1 MIADIWYLLFHDPR
15 NYVTKR
21 KKIRLRKQDAMGE
34 AMKLGEAI
42 QTAIE
47 YETKVLNIYRN
58 ASDALS
64 DTVGKRLFQVLA
76 DDEQYHVDY
85 LKKKLG
91 QWQKTGQ
98 LTVEDLKSSN
108 PDIEAITGDIGKLES
123 RMSEE
128 DRGDEK
134 QMLSKALTV
143 EVETSNFYKRMVS
156 EMSEE
161 GQQLFSQF
169 MVIENG
175 HIAAVQAEL
184 DFINSSGYWFDSK
197 EFDME

>member
-1 MIADIWYLLFHDPR
+1 
-15 NYVTKR
+15 
-21 KKIRLRKQDAMGE
+21 
-34 AMKLGEAI
+34 MKLGEAI
-42 QTAIE
+42 QTAID

-58 ASDALS
+58 ASESLTDSAR
-64 DTVGKRLFQVLA
+64 KRLFKALA

-85 LKKKLG
+85 LVKKLN

-98 LTVEDLKSSN
+98 LTVEDLKLSN
-108 PDIEAITGDIGKLES
+108 PDIEAIAGDIGKLES

-128 DRGDEK
+128 DRGDKK

-143 EVETSNFYKRMVS
+143 EVETSNFYKKMVS

-161 GQQLFSQF
+161 GQQLFSKF
-169 MVIENG
+169 IVIEDG
-175 HIAAVQAEL
+175 HIKAVQAEL

>member
-1 MIADIWYLLFHDPR
+1 
-15 NYVTKR
+15 
-21 KKIRLRKQDAMGE
+21 
-34 AMKLGEAI
+34 MKLGEAI
-42 QTAIE
+42 QTAID
-47 YETKVLNIYRN
+47 YETKVLKIYRS

-64 DTVGKRLFQVLA
+64 DTTGKRLFDALA

-85 LKKKLG
+85 LKKKLA

-98 LTVEDLKSSN
+98 LTVEDLRSSN
-108 PDIEAITGDIGKLES
+108 PDIEAIAGDIGKLES

-143 EVETSNFYKRMVS
+143 EVETSNFYKNMVS

-169 MVIENG
+169 MVIEDG
-175 HIAAVQAEL
+175 HIKAVQAEL

>member
-1 MIADIWYLLFHDPR
+1 MNGTKLRFRLKRR
-15 NYVTKR
+15 NR
-21 KKIRLRKQDAMGE
+21 GGKQEGMGDL
-34 AMKLGEAI
+34 MKLGEAI
-42 QTAIE
+42 QTAID
-47 YETKVLNIYRN
+47 YETKVLNVYQK
-58 ASDALS
+58 ASDTVS
-64 DTVGKRLFQVLA
+64 NTVGKRLFQALA
-76 DDEQYHVDY
+76 DDEQYHVEY
-85 LKKKLG
+85 LKKKLD
-91 QWQKTGQ
+91 QWQATGQ

-108 PDIEAITGDIGKLES
+108 PDIEVIASDIGMLES

-143 EVETSNFYKRMVS
+143 EVETSNFYKKMVS

-161 GQQLFSQF
+161 GQQLFSRF
-169 MVIENG
+169 ILIEDG

>member
-1 MIADIWYLLFHDPR
+1 MSGTMPSFRL
-15 NYVTKR
+15 R
-21 KKIRLRKQDAMGE
+21 KKIRLRKQDDMGE

-42 QTAIE
+42 QTAID
-47 YETKVLNIYRN
+47 YETKVLNVYRN
-58 ASDALS
+58 ASDAIS
-64 DTVGKRLFQVLA
+64 DMVGKRLFQALA
-76 DDEQYHVDY
+76 NDEQYHVDY
-85 LKKKLG
+85 LKKKLD
-91 QWQKTGQ
+91 QWQKTGR

-108 PDIEAITGDIGKLES
+108 PDIDAITGDIGKLES

-169 MVIENG
+169 MVIEDG

>member
-1 MIADIWYLLFHDPR
+1 
-15 NYVTKR
+15 
-21 KKIRLRKQDAMGE
+21 
-34 AMKLGEAI
+34 MKLGEAI
-42 QTAIE
+42 QTAID

-58 ASDALS
+58 ASESLPDSAR
-64 DTVGKRLFQVLA
+64 KRLFKALA

-85 LKKKLG
+85 LVKKLN

-108 PDIEAITGDIGKLES
+108 PDIEAIAGDIGKLES

-128 DRGDEK
+128 DRGDKK

-143 EVETSNFYKRMVS
+143 EVETSNFYKKMVS

-169 MVIENG
+169 IVIEDG
-175 HIAAVQAEL
+175 HIKAVQAEL

>member
-1 MIADIWYLLFHDPR
+1 
-15 NYVTKR
+15 
-21 KKIRLRKQDAMGE
+21 MGV

-42 QTAIE
+42 QTAID

-58 ASDALS
+58 ASEALS
-64 DTVGKRLFQVLA
+64 DSAGGRLFKVLA

-85 LKKKLG
+85 LKKKLD
-91 QWQKTGQ
+91 QWQQTGQ
-98 LTVEDLKSSN
+98 LTVEDLKSST

-143 EVETSNFYKRMVS
+143 EVETSNFFKKMVD

-169 MVIENG
+169 MVIEDG
-175 HIAAVQAEL
+175 HIAAVRR
-184 DFINSSGYWFDSK
+184 SSIL
-197 EFDME
+197 

>member
-1 MIADIWYLLFHDPR
+1 
-15 NYVTKR
+15 
-21 KKIRLRKQDAMGE
+21 MGE

-42 QTAIE
+42 QTAID

-64 DTVGKRLFQVLA
+64 DTVGNRLFQVLA